1 MSSYENALQAFRWLH
16 AAQHLPM
23 ESDLRKIR
31 HYTPQEVDRG
41 GGRREG
47 GREGGVGVLNR
58 MMRATRCTCQI
69 LKHNMP
75 GEGETPSGLSQ
86 QTSSAETEA
95 DVLNS
100 FP

>member
-41 GGRREG
+41 GGAGG
-47 GREGGVGVLNR
+47 GRKGGR
-58 MMRATRCTCQI
+58 RRCVKSHDESDTMH
-69 LKHNMP
+69 LSNP
-75 GEGETPSGLSQ
+75 ET
-86 QTSSAETEA
+86 
-95 DVLNS
+95 
-100 FP
+100 